1 MMQAMWLYLVTALV
15 FFGLDFLGLRYLI
28 KPLFDR
34 HIGELLAQNVR
45 LGPAV
50 VFYAAYVAGL
60 LYLVSLPAL
69 KAGQPT
75 AALVNGAILGALAYG
90 TYEFTNLATLK
101 HWNWQMVATD
111 LIWGTVLTGVSAW
124 VGVTVLIRA
133 G

>member
-1 MMQAMWLYLVTALV
+1 MMQAVWLYLVTALV